1 MYEKKGF
8 LTTGHRLCDLE
19 LGNWDMV
26 ANEDVFAS
34 STLFILTPACVLRSP
49 LAVRQRYVSGD
60 GSCAS
65 YLLSL
70 TKQ

>member
-1 MYEKKGF
+1 MYENRGF
-8 LTTGHRLCDLE
+8 LTTGHWLCDLE
-19 LGNWDMV
+19 HGNWDMV
-26 ANEDVFAS
+26 VNEDVFAS
-34 STLFILTPACVLRSP
+34 SILFIPTPACVLRLP